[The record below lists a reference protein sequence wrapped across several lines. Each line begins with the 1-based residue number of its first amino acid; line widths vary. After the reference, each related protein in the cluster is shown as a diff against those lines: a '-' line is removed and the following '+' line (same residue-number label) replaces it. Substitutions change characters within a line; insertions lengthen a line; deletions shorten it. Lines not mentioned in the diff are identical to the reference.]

1 MYPVLVERKTNYVRG
16 ALLPTPASRYTL
28 PPRTNKGGT
37 FMRQPIKTL
46 IELYDKQPMENILG
60 ACIFSPAMVVYICD
74 ARDSSMRKEMA
85 VERLFKRRK
94 MKTKARF
101 YYIDTSNPEMIWRTF
116 EAVVRDY
123 PDCVFDC
130 TGGKDLV
137 LLQAGLYC
145 REKNVPAYYIDPV
158 RGKFVNVI
166 GCEYLREYYAMPH
179 FSAEDLLAIA
189 GAQLVGYGH
198 YNPGELTDDFEADVF
213 RVWPIVC
220 RNPAAWGRLVAFFQ
234 AVSGGAE
241 HQLVMDAP
249 HVVHVNR
256 QSTVYYQPAL
266 LHELEEAG
274 ILSDLQ
280 IMAHRVRFT
289 YKNIMIKNCL
299 QNHGIWLELYAYYSA
314 LRCGCYDDVRTSVV
328 VDWDNARGT
337 DRSTRNEIDVLMVKG
352 IQSVFVS
359 CKMGAPTP
367 LALSEIKILSQKFGG
382 ENTKTIVLTASDVY
396 ERERS
401 LLQRARDLDI
411 ILIDQSTLKK
421 GDLARRFQS
430 LVLESF

>member
-1 MYPVLVERKTNYVRG
+1 MYPVLVARKTNYVRG
-16 ALLPTPASRYTL
+16 VLLSTPESRYTL

-85 VERLFKRRK
+85 VERLFKSRN

-101 YYIDTSNPEMIWRTF
+101 YYIDTSNPEMVWRTF

-179 FSAEDLLAIA
+179 FSA
-189 GAQLVGYGH
+189 
-198 YNPGELTDDFEADVF
+198 
-213 RVWPIVC
+213 
-220 RNPAAWGRLVAFFQ
+220 
-234 AVSGGAE
+234 
-241 HQLVMDAP
+241 
-249 HVVHVNR
+249 
-256 QSTVYYQPAL
+256 
-266 LHELEEAG
+266 
-274 ILSDLQ
+274 LSS
-280 IMAHRVRFT
+280 R
-289 YKNIMIKNCL
+289 
-299 QNHGIWLELYAYYSA
+299 
-314 LRCGCYDDVRTSVV
+314 
-328 VDWDNARGT
+328 
-337 DRSTRNEIDVLMVKG
+337 
-352 IQSVFVS
+352 
-359 CKMGAPTP
+359 
-367 LALSEIKILSQKFGG
+367 
-382 ENTKTIVLTASDVY
+382 
-396 ERERS
+396 
-401 LLQRARDLDI
+401 
-411 ILIDQSTLKK
+411 
-421 GDLARRFQS
+421 
-430 LVLESF
+430 